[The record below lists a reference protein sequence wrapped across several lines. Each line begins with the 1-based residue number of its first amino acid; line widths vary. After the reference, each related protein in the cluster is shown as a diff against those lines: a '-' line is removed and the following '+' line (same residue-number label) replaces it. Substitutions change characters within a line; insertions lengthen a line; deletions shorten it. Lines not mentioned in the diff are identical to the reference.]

1 MTDKHN
7 QLTDE
12 LQETAALYA
21 VGALP
26 ESERTAFVRHLEED
40 GCRVC
45 QDEVRELKAAGD
57 LLSFSLPLTRPS
69 DIVRKR
75 LLDQAQMVSRAK
87 PRPRWS
93 VWAAVISGLAAV
105 AASSILVVVMNDN
118 AELRRLA
125 NSLSSRVSQLESQ
138 LTQQRV
144 RYTMLTSPQVQVV
157 NLAGQGANS
166 NASGRIF
173 WDKSKRRWLF
183 YTANLA
189 PVTSNKTY
197 QLWFVPKAG
206 NPVSASVFNT
216 DRSGVAEIDI
226 PVPESIDELKAAAVT
241 TEPAGGLPQPSGP
254 FALLGA
260 IEK

>member
-1 MTDKHN
+1 MADKHS

-57 LLSFSLPLTRPS
+57 LLTFSLPLNQPS
-69 DIVRKR
+69 ENVHKR
-75 LLDQAQMVSRAK
+75 LMEQARAAA
-87 PRPRWS
+87 PAPRRPRWS
-93 VWAAVISGLAAV
+93 LWAAVLSGLTAV

-118 AELRRLA
+118 TELRRLA
-125 NSLSSRVSQLESQ
+125 NSLSARVSQLESQ

-189 PVTSNKTY
+189 PVTSDKTY

-216 DRSGVAEIDI
+216 DQNGAAEVDI
-226 PVPESIDELKAAAVT
+226 PVPQSIDELKAAAVT
-241 TEPAGGLPQPSGP
+241 TEPAGGLPQPSGA

-260 IEK
+260 FN